1 MIKEFDVVV
10 LTRDIDGTHLKR
22 GDLGTIVDVLADG
35 KAYIVEFLLEGGF
48 TAALEDIEATDVR
61 PLVEGEIDQAQYRE
75 WKPEWTG
82 SFGYAPPISKLSN
95 WDRFPGGRRP
105 DAHYLAYV
113 DGAEG

>member
-22 GDLGTIVDVLADG
+22 SDLGTIVDVLADG